1 MKWRKMGLIYGPKGD
16 STWARNSALQPTPLL
31 VGDKVIR
38 VFVGLRDDAGVSRVG
53 FVDLDAADPSKVLR
67 VTETP
72 VLDVGL
78 AGTFDENGVVPCAV
92 VSRDNQLY
100 LYYAGYQLG
109 HKVKFCAYG
118 GLAIS
123 DNRGETFTRYSKV
136 PISDR
141 TNTELYFRVAH
152 SVMEDEGRWKIWYGA
167 GDAYTQQDGKQLPN
181 YNIRYVESKDG
192 IHFNGEGRVVLD
204 MSRPEEHRLGRPY
217 VIKEDG
223 KFKMFY
229 AVGTTDKLFRLGYAE
244 SADGINWDRLDEEL
258 GIDVSESGWDSQMI
272 SYPSIIKYHGVTYLF
287 YNGNEYGRDGFGY
300 AVLES

>member
-16 STWARNSALQPTPLL
+16 STWAQNSALQPTPLL
-31 VGDKVIR
+31 IAEKVIR
-38 VFVGLRDDAGVSRVG
+38 VFIGIRDAAGVSRVG
-53 FVDLDAADPSKVLR
+53 FVDLDAAEPAKVLR
-67 VTETP
+67 VTEAP
-72 VLDVGL
+72 VLDIGL
-78 AGTFDENGVVPCAV
+78 PGTFDENGVVPCAIV
-92 VSRDNQLY
+92 ARDNQLY

-123 DNRGETFTRYSKV
+123 DDLGETFTRYSKV

-141 TNTELYFRVAH
+141 TDTELYFRVAH
-152 SVMEDEGRWKIWYGA
+152 SVMQDEGRWRIWYGA
-167 GDAYTQQDGKQLPN
+167 GAAYTEQNGKQLPN

-192 IHFNGEGRVVLD
+192 IHFDGRGRVVLD
-204 MSRPEEHRLGRPY
+204 VSGPDEYRLGRPY

-229 AVGTTDKLFRLGYAE
+229 AVGTTEKLFRLGYAE
-244 SADGINWDRLDEEL
+244 SLDGVNWRRLDAEL

-272 SYPSIIKYHGVTYLF
+272 SYPSIIKYRRVTYLF
-287 YNGNEYGRDGFGY
+287 YNGNDYGRAGFGY
-300 AVLES
+300 AVLEN